1 MKKIFFVLL
10 SATFFISCTQNLV
23 TGRKQ
28 LSLVSETELQ
38 SMAKQEYQTFLS
50 ANTVVNVNVNR
61 DAEMV
66 RRVGSRIAAAIKT
79 YYDSKGMPSVLE
91 GYQWEF
97 NLVDNKEVNAWC
109 MPGGKVVV
117 YTGLLPI
124 TRNEAALAVVIGHE
138 ITHAVAQHGS
148 ERVSQGLLQQLG
160 GAALQ
165 IALANKPDET
175 QNLFLTAYGVG
186 STVGG
191 LLPFSRKEESEA
203 DKYGLYFSAMA
214 GYNPQE
220 AIPFWERMAAS
231 GGAKPPEFL
240 SSHPSDATR
249 MEKIKSYMPK
259 AMEYYNPVKR

>member
-1 MKKIFFVLL
+1 MKKIALILL
-10 SATFFISCTQNLV
+10 IPALLIACKTNLV

-28 LSLVSETELQ
+28 LSLVSEPELQ
-38 SMAKQEYQTFLS
+38 VMAKQEYQTFLS
-50 ANTVVNVNVNR
+50 ANKVVSANDNK

-66 RRVGSRIAAAIKT
+66 RRVGGRIASAIKK
-79 YYDSKGMPSVLE
+79 YYDGRGETSVLE

-124 TRNEAALAVVIGHE
+124 TQNEAALAIVVGHE
-138 ITHAVAQHGS
+138 IAHAVAQHGS
-148 ERVSQGLLQQLG
+148 ERMSQGLLQQLG

-165 IALANKPDET
+165 VALINKTAET
-175 QNLFLTAYGVG
+175 QSIFATAYGIG
-186 STVGG
+186 STIGG
-191 LLPFSRKEESEA
+191 TLPFSRKSESEA
-203 DKYGLYFSAMA
+203 DKYGLYFAAMA

-220 AIPFWERMAAS
+220 AIPFWQRMSTA

-240 SSHPSDATR
+240 SSHPSDENR
-249 MEKIKSYMPK
+249 ISKIKANMPQALK
-259 AMEYYNPVKR
+259 FYRPMRN